1 MNTPL
6 FVSLLHLGDDKKI
19 ALNKSKNIKCKQM
32 LVKAALGNGALPV
45 RTSCRL

>member
-32 LVKAALGNGALPV
+32 LALQLPLV
-45 RTSCRL
+45 ETKHQKCIHK